1 MTHSERWG
9 IAAYL
14 KANRPVVWCHD
25 CGTREAEPD
34 AEVCRP
40 CRVRE
45 TRRRN
50 VRNATAAYRS
60 RRKKNGHRMPPPPLS
75 AQRRAAIQREHDRR
89 AAKRGGA

>member
-40 CRVRE
+40 CRVLA

-50 VRNATAAYRS
+50 ARNATAAYRS
-60 RRKKNGHRMPPPPLS
+60 RQARER
-75 AQRRAAIQREHDRR
+75 QRTGNIMAGIARR
-89 AAKRGGA
+89 AAKRGG